1 MPHSVQA
8 SVRPE
13 QAPRTGKSKRRR
25 RQEFPAGL
33 TFRSLFPG
41 LLRAGRDV
49 LKLGGWRLLA
59 VYAATQ
65 ALPLL
70 LVSPLLHW
78 MFTQALASTGAL
90 AVNSAGIEAMLGNRV
105 SLAWL
110 AGLSVLALLTVSLQ
124 LAVLVVAAAQVRAG
138 GSLRPAVLVRLVRP
152 LLGRLLRPGSLALG
166 AYLFLAVPLTQAG
179 FFSVLTHSISIP
191 NFVSGEMLKS
201 TQGTLI
207 YVSFLV
213 VVGTIALRYSL
224 AVPLFA
230 VGGISGGKAM
240 RLSWR
245 MTGRTTPALLA
256 GGAVAV
262 LVCLLAGAGL
272 VVLMLL
278 PTLAAD
284 LILPRAAAVVAAFSL
299 GAAQVAGVAIA
310 GGFVLFVAGM
320 LLELTERS
328 IPLLDSAVQL
338 RWSVNS
344 AALGEVAGRDPGVGG
359 DVRVAGGAGLAG
371 SDAQAAGGGADGT
384 LGGAALAEVAGRD
397 PGVGGDVRVAGGAGL
412 AEVDAQA
419 AGAGADGSLGGSAG
433 FGEVAGSDSGAGGD
447 LRLGAGGGLAEVDA
461 QAAGG
466 GGDQGSRSS
475 DAIAAEGPSLS
486 GQVGYRAWV
495 DPMPAVPSPD
505 GAEDPAAAV
514 TFRASAEG
522 AAGHD
527 GFRRAR
533 PWRTLPRRTGPRR
546 RQPKAAR
553 AAAAAGAVVVPALF
567 LGVLNL
573 PVMEGL
579 RNVPEAL
586 VLGHRGFSG
595 GGVENTISG
604 LRAASA
610 VGADL
615 VEMDVMQSSD
625 GEFVVMHD
633 ASLQRLAGR
642 NEAVGDL
649 TLAELTSLTVHDQF
663 GHTDSIPSL
672 RDYILAA
679 QEAGEPLLI
688 EMKLH
693 GGETEDYVERLI
705 AELES
710 LDALHENIYHSLS
723 QEKAEELKRLQPELY
738 VGLTLAVAGVA
749 SPATTADFIVVEEAS
764 YTAAVRESAW
774 ADGKDVYVWTVNG
787 SGAIRNMLRDG
798 VDGIITDHPDLALQD
813 RDAMGP
819 DEPMSS
825 KLYDALMR
833 FVVIF

>member
-344 AALGEVAGRDPGVGG
+344 AALGEVAG
-359 DVRVAGGAGLAG
+359 
-371 SDAQAAGGGADGT
+371 
-384 LGGAALAEVAGRD
+384 
-397 PGVGGDVRVAGGAGL
+397 
-412 AEVDAQA
+412 
-419 AGAGADGSLGGSAG
+419 
-433 FGEVAGSDSGAGGD
+433 SDSGAGGD

-553 AAAAAGAVVVPALF
+553 AAAAAGAVVVPALL

>member
-1 MPHSVQA
+1 M
-8 SVRPE
+8 
-13 QAPRTGKSKRRR
+13 GKSNRRR

-33 TFRSLFPG
+33 AFRSLLPG
-41 LLRAGRDV
+41 LLRAGRDL

-78 MFTQALASTGAL
+78 MFTQALASTGAV
-90 AVNSAGIEAMLGNRV
+90 AVNSAGIAAMLVNRV

-138 GSLRPAVLVRLVRP
+138 GTLRPAVLLRICRP
-152 LLGRLLRPGSLALG
+152 LIRRLLRPGSLSLG

-179 FFSVLTHSISIP
+179 FFSALTHSISIP

-230 VGGISGGKAM
+230 MGGINGAKAM

-262 LVCLLAGAGL
+262 VVGMLSGAVLVMLA
-272 VVLMLL
+272 LL

-284 LILPRAAAVVAAFSL
+284 LLLPRAAAAVAAFSL
-299 GAAQVAGVAIA
+299 GAAQVAGVVIA

-328 IPLLDSAVQL
+328 IPLLDSAEQA
-338 RWSVNS
+338 RWSVSS
-344 AALGEVAGRDPGVGG
+344 AAPGATE
-359 DVRVAGGAGLAG
+359 R
-371 SDAQAAGGGADGT
+371 
-384 LGGAALAEVAGRD
+384 
-397 PGVGGDVRVAGGAGL
+397 PI
-412 AEVDAQA
+412 
-419 AGAGADGSLGGSAG
+419 SAG
-433 FGEVAGSDSGAGGD
+433 
-447 LRLGAGGGLAEVDA
+447 
-461 QAAGG
+461 
-466 GGDQGSRSS
+466 
-475 DAIAAEGPSLS
+475 
-486 GQVGYRAWV
+486 
-495 DPMPAVPSPD
+495 
-505 GAEDPAAAV
+505 
-514 TFRASAEG
+514 AEG
-522 AAGHD
+522 AGQDGHI
-527 GFRRAR
+527 
-533 PWRTLPRRTGPRR
+533 RRTSLNRR
-546 RQPKAAR
+546 RRNAAR
-553 AAAAAGAVVVPALF
+553 AAVAGAAVVPAMI
-567 LGVLNL
+567 LGIVNL

-663 GHTDSIPSL
+663 GHSDSIPSL

-688 EMKLH
+688 ELKLH

-723 QEKAEELKRLQPELY
+723 QEKAEELKRLRPELY

-749 SPATTADFIVVEEAS
+749 APATTADFIVVEEAS

-813 RDAMGP
+813 RAAMGP